1 MELIQQTVA
10 GMVIHLR
17 GFPLWQ
23 EERFTEIKL
32 PFLDKGISNSILDKG
47 DCSTSHRIGISVEKK
62 QIFLQLTQE
71 GCKSIGI
78 KIHYLARVLQTEL
91 FKKIVFP
98 HNFQGI

>member
-10 GMVIHLR
+10 GMVIYLR

-32 PFLDKGISNSILDKG
+32 PFLDKGISNSTLDKR

-62 QIFLQLTQE
+62 ADIFTTYPGRMQINR
-71 GCKSIGI
+71 CKNTLFGPCF
-78 KIHYLARVLQTEL
+78 AEL
-91 FKKIVFP
+91 FKKILLP
-98 HNFQGI
+98 HSSQGI